1 MGVYA
6 RGKGLEELKR
16 DEGKEYEME
25 GLGNEK
31 EVLENWGR
39 EARFMA
45 LRAVIKGMGL
55 RGVKINWGKGVEE
68 TV

>member
-1 MGVYA
+1 M
-6 RGKGLEELKR
+6 KK
-16 DEGKEYEME
+16 DESKEYEME

-31 EVLENWGR
+31 EVLEDWGR
-39 EARFMA
+39 EVRFVA